1 MRAALIIRLL
11 RPSSDSLLSR
21 SSSDSVISLTEGE
34 GEGAAE
40 ATFGVKRDE
49 YERARSAIKG

>member
-1 MRAALIIRLL
+1 M
-11 RPSSDSLLSR
+11 
-21 SSSDSVISLTEGE
+21 SLTEGE